1 MTSRRAGLGALTFLA
16 LSSSLFAQSQ
26 AANGTI
32 EGVVRDST
40 GAVLPGVSVTVV
52 NLETGVVRSPLTDG
66 AGTYRTLLLP
76 LGTYRVKAELT
87 GFKAVERTGVT
98 LSAGQTA
105 VINITLEVGGVAEVV
120 SVSGEA
126 PVTQPG
132 RIDLGRTISEA
143 EVKNLPLVSRNP
155 YNFALLQPN
164 VTGFENDEFGV
175 PRINANGTQMRTNY
189 MLDGNTNTQKD
200 RAGLRLLPTSEIVVR
215 EVQVVTSG
223 FAPEFGQTTGMVYNA
238 VTPSGTNQLAGSA
251 SFRFRRKDFSTR
263 PFFLPATAKKPDTYV
278 NNWTGTLGGPIIR
291 DKWHFYAGGE
301 YIDRDLS
308 ADRVITVSRA
318 NADLLGLS
326 SSAVPDSG
334 VMPTRQHTT
343 FLIGKTDYQLSPT
356 NKLSARYLYFNN
368 DTSFNIGGGL
378 NTVERATDQPD
389 RMHSG
394 SLQLIS
400 SLGASRL
407 NELRLQF
414 SQRSQSRAPSEGAGS
429 GPAITVSGVANFGGP
444 ISGTAADDAG
454 FVFKQRIWQVLDN
467 FTLIHGRHTFK
478 AGFDVQRINDDR
490 QNSLFQLYTFATP
503 DAYLAAKNGTN
514 PRSYSTYTQRLGDP
528 NVSYDSTFYGFFV
541 QDDFRVSPSLKLL
554 YGLRYD
560 LFVVPSARPFAD
572 NPLSNAFKIDKNN
585 LAPRAGFSWSLD
597 SEARTVVRASSG
609 IMYNPPLLNFY
620 EDGIQSNGS
629 PRSFTVSVNPSS
641 AGAPAFPGSLANLP
655 PGFAL
660 PRQSITG
667 VEADFSSEYAIV
679 SNVQVER
686 QLGADF
692 SVALGYVSSLGRN
705 LPEVVDRNL
714 IPTGQALPD
723 GRPIY
728 STAVNAQTRANPVF
742 DHVNVIE
749 SGGRGTYNA
758 LTIAVNKRMSHG
770 VQFQANYTFASA
782 EDNAPLA
789 AYVVG
794 SADDRLSDPSN
805 VDRDQGKT
813 PFYQRHTFV
822 LSSVLA
828 PRVAGA
834 GLGAALANNNQLGL
848 ILQWNSG
855 LPFNIR
861 SNRDLNQDGL
871 QNDRPNGISRNTGR
885 LGRVLNVDARYS
897 RFVALGRRVRAEL
910 FAEAKNLFDTENV
923 ASVNRIVQVDPLGNL
938 LSALPAEFPG
948 TGGYQQRRIQ
958 LGAKVTF

>member
-16 LSSSLFAQSQ
+16 LSSSLFAPSQ
-26 AANGTI
+26 AANGTM

-66 AGTYRTLLLP
+66 AGTYRALLLP

-155 YNFALLQPN
+155 YHFALLQPN

-238 VTPSGTNQLAGSA
+238 VTPFGTNQLAGSA
-251 SFRFRRKDFSTR
+251 SFRFRRKDFSAR
-263 PFFLPATAKKPDTYV
+263 PFFLPATARKPDTYV

-301 YIDRDLS
+301 NIDRDLS

-326 SSAVPDSG
+326 ASAVPDSG

-343 FLIGKTDYQLSPT
+343 FLIGKTDYQLST
-356 NKLSARYLYFNN
+356 TSKLSARYLYFNN

-389 RMHSG
+389 RMHSA

-414 SQRSQSRAPSEGAGS
+414 SQRGQSRAPSEGAGT

-454 FVFKQRIWQVLDN
+454 F
-467 FTLIHGRHTFK
+467 
-478 AGFDVQRINDDR
+478 DVQRINDDR
-490 QNSLFQLYTFATP
+490 QNSLFQLYTFATA
-503 DAYLAAKNGTN
+503 DAYLAAKSGAN

-541 QDDFRVSPSLKLL
+541 QDDFRVGPSLKLL

-597 SEARTVVRASSG
+597 SEARTVLRASNG

-641 AGAPAFPGSLANLP
+641 AGAPAFPASLANLP

-686 QLGADF
+686 QFGADF

-714 IPTGQALPD
+714 IPTGQTLPD

-770 VQFQANYTFASA
+770 VQLQANYTFANA

-813 PFYQRHTFV
+813 PFYQKHTFV

-834 GLGAALANNNQLGL
+834 GLGAALANNNQFGL

>member
-1 MTSRRAGLGALTFLA
+1 MRSRRAGLAALTSLA

-40 GAVLPGVSVTVV
+40 GAVLPGVTVTVV
-52 NLETGVVRSPLTDG
+52 NLETGVARSPLTDG
-66 AGTYRTLLLP
+66 DGTYRALLLP

-238 VTPSGTNQLAGSA
+238 VTPFGTNQLAGSA
-251 SFRFRRKDFSTR
+251 SFRFRRKDFSAR

-308 ADRVITVSRA
+308 ADRVIT
-318 NADLLGLS
+318 
-326 SSAVPDSG
+326 
-334 VMPTRQHTT
+334 
-343 FLIGKTDYQLSPT
+343 LSPA

-414 SQRSQSRAPSEGAGS
+414 SQRNQSRAPSEGAGT

-467 FTLIHGRHTFK
+467 FTLIHGRHTLK

-490 QNSLFQLYTFATP
+490 QNSLFQLYTFATA
-503 DAYLAAKNGTN
+503 DAYLAAKSGTN

-528 NVSYDSTFYGFFV
+528 NVSYDSTFYGFFI

-679 SNVQVER
+679 SNLQVER

-828 PRVAGA
+828 PR
-834 GLGAALANNNQLGL
+834 
-848 ILQWNSG
+848 
-855 LPFNIR
+855 
-861 SNRDLNQDGL
+861 
-871 QNDRPNGISRNTGR
+871 T
-885 LGRVLNVDARYS
+885 NV
-897 RFVALGRRVRAEL
+897 
-910 FAEAKNLFDTENV
+910 
-923 ASVNRIVQVDPLGNL
+923 
-938 LSALPAEFPG
+938 
-948 TGGYQQRRIQ
+948 
-958 LGAKVTF
+958 